1 MTKEFPDIEA
11 QDDLLERYIQCF
23 FGYGNLK
30 SQIWFIGMEEGG
42 DTDEVSLQKELSD
55 WKKLGCPIV
64 RDIAPA
70 GIIGTNRWFSSES
83 PPIQRTWGKLI
94 RATLRALKEP
104 TNNEHIRK
112 FQRNRLGRTGGGN
125 CLLELLPLRSPNVGS
140 WRYHTLSALPYLQS
154 RKTYEAHVI
163 DLRKNVLRELLD
175 QYFPRVVVFYGM
187 KYNHHWREIVGS
199 NVVWSKGEYG
209 KVAVQ
214 GRTRF
219 YIINHPGRTPN
230 RIIEL
235 LGDDFAAAV
244 RRG

>member
-1 MTKEFPDIEA
+1 MET

-30 SQIWFIGMEEGG
+30 SKIWFIGMEEGG
-42 DTDEVSLQKELSD
+42 NTDEVTLRTELSD

-70 GIIGTNRWFSSES
+70 EIVTTNKWFASDS

-94 RATLRALKEP
+94 RATLVAFGEP

-112 FQRNRLGRTGGGN
+112 FQRNRLGRAGGEN

-140 WRYHTLSALPYLQS
+140 WRYHTLSAIPYLQT
-154 RKTYEAHVI
+154 REAYEAHVI
-163 DLRKNVLRELLD
+163 ESRKDVLREMLEHYL
-175 QYFPRVVVFYGM
+175 PRVVVFYGM
-187 KYNHHWREIVGS
+187 KYNRHWREIVGS
-199 NVVWSKGEYG
+199 NAVWSEEEYG
-209 KVAVQ
+209 RATLQ
-214 GRTRF
+214 GRTKF
-219 YIINHPGRTPN
+219 FMINHPGRTPN

-235 LGDDFAAAV
+235 LGNDFAAAV
-244 RRG
+244 RCD